1 MAAKRTRVPTP
12 VIRRLPRYLIRVR
25 ELRRAGRAWAS
36 SKDLAE
42 ALDLTPSTVRQDVTH
57 LDLVGV
63 AKRGYEIS
71 RLEAAIAA
79 KLGADVR
86 HRCVIV
92 GAGLLGRALALHGD
106 MTDHGFV
113 PYGIFDAD
121 PRRVGR
127 KVGDLTIQP
136 MSRLA
141 ATVRARRATIGIIAV
156 PAAAA
161 QDVAER
167 LAAAGVRGILN
178 LAHRHVRLPPRVPIV
193 EARILARLQELAY
206 AIRSRPARGR
216 DGGPAPRP
224 RRKRH

>member
-1 MAAKRTRVPTP
+1 MAAKKSRIPAP

-25 ELRRAGRAWAS
+25 ELRRAGRTWAS
-36 SKDLAE
+36 SADLAE

-57 LDLVGV
+57 LDLAGV

-71 RLEAAIAA
+71 RLEAALSA
-79 KLGADVR
+79 KLGADAR
-86 HRCVIV
+86 HPCVIV
-92 GAGLLGRALALHGD
+92 GGGLLGRALALHGD
-106 MTDHGFV
+106 MTEHGFL
-113 PYGIFDAD
+113 PKAILDAD

-127 KVGDLTIQP
+127 RVGELRILP

-161 QDVAER
+161 QDVADR
-167 LAAAGVRGILN
+167 LVAAGIRGILN
-178 LAHRHVRLPPRVPIV
+178 LAHRHVRVPARVPVV

-206 AIRSRPARGR
+206 AIRTGPGGRGDR
-216 DGGPAPRP
+216 RAAPRT
-224 RRKRH
+224 KRH